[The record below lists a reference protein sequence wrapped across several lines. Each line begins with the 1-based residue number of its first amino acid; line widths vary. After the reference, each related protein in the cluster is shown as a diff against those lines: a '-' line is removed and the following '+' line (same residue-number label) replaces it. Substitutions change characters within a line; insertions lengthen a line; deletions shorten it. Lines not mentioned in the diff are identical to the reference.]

1 MIQLEAMRKSLPWSI
16 LKTLTPEM
24 IFGLMYG
31 LIVATIVGSVGVV
44 IVGTYF
50 TTVFLVKIVTNHW
63 DMIIFFS
70 VLLIIIRAYR
80 GRYRQTLLHQD

>member
-44 IVGTYF
+44 IAGTIF
-50 TTVFLVKIVTNHW
+50 SIVFLVNHW

-70 VLLIIIRAYR
+70 VLLIIIRVYR
-80 GRYRQTLLHQD
+80 GSYRQKLLHQD